1 MRQTGFD
8 NEAYLKAQAEGLTK
22 RAEAFGNKLY
32 LEFGGKLMFDYH
44 AARVLP
50 GYDPNAKL
58 RLLRALGDK
67 AEIILCVYAED
78 IERKKMRADFGI
90 SYDDDALKLIDSLRA
105 WGIHVCAVVIT
116 RFDGQPAALQFRN
129 KLEARGIAVKLHR
142 AVPGYPS
149 NLDLVVSPEGYGAN
163 AYVETTRPIVVV
175 TGPGPGSGKLATCL
189 TMLYHDRMAGR
200 PAGYAKFE
208 TFPVWDLPLKHP
220 VNLAYEAA
228 TADLGDINMIDPFH
242 LEAYGK
248 VAVNY
253 NRDVDAF
260 PLLREIWTRL
270 DRGGEC
276 PYKSPTDMGVNRI
289 SAGIVDDAVCQEAAR
304 QEVIRRYF
312 RHLSDAVAKGSSDK
326 RPVEILERL
335 MRQLR
340 LSPEDRAV
348 VVPARQAA
356 HDASLTHA
364 LEGVACGAALELPD
378 GEIVRGKAEKGLQ
391 LVGNAPCLFHGKT
404 EHAAGAFVD
413 GDGNTYRAAEGRN
426 SLALAEYRSGTGKT
440 VAVHGFLIAEHPA
453 DDVVMDGKL
462 AALLPVEQ
470 QRRIFA
476 FHNIGGTSLHTGG
489 KGGIS
494 KARGFQKHGKHHA
507 EIALP
512 SGIVVA
518 KFDHVFQRMDIVPGF
533 AGFRLPLHPLH
544 LREHVRKH
552 GDKLLLFRGKGM
564 ALAAVD
570 AENAAIGQRAAQEG
584 TDFRFPV
591 FLIIAEICLI
601 LVDGPHHDGR
611 TVAQNPPRK
620 ALAGI
625 NHGVL
630 IDMVALTVGGHDLS
644 ALPGT
649 GGFKQHH
656 GIGLEHAGG
665 QCKNGFNRIFDDHG
679 TNKVNRKR
687 GISG

>member
-1 MRQTGFD
+1 MRQNGFD
-8 NEAYLKAQAEGLTK
+8 NEAYLKAQAEGLTR

-58 RLLRALGDK
+58 RLLRALGDQ

-129 KLEARGIAVKLHR
+129 KLEARGITVKLHR

-248 VAVNY
+248 AAVNY

-260 PLLREIWTRL
+260 PILREIWTRL
-270 DRGGEC
+270 DASGSC
-276 PYKSPTDMGVNRI
+276 PYRSPTDMGVNRI
-289 SAGIVDDAVCQEAAR
+289 STGIVDDAVCQEAAR

-312 RHLSDAVAKGSSDK
+312 RHLSDAVAKGSNDK
-326 RPVEILERL
+326 HPVEIVERL
-335 MRQLR
+335 MHQLGLR
-340 LSPEDRAV
+340 PEDRPV

-356 HDASLTHA
+356 HDASLSHT

-378 GEIVRGKAEKGLQ
+378 GTVVQGKNSPSL
-391 LVGNAPCLFHGKT
+391 
-404 EHAAGAFVD
+404 HAA
-413 GDGNTYRAAEGRN
+413 AA
-426 SLALAEYRSGTGKT
+426 T
-440 VAVHGFLIAEHPA
+440 VLNAV
-453 DDVVMDGKL
+453 K
-462 AALLPVEQ
+462 
-470 QRRIFA
+470 R
-476 FHNIGGTSLHTGG
+476 
-489 KGGIS
+489 
-494 KARGFQKHGKHHA
+494 
-507 EIALP
+507 
-512 SGIVVA
+512 
-518 KFDHVFQRMDIVPGF
+518 
-533 AGFRLPLHPLH
+533 
-544 LREHVRKH
+544 
-552 GDKLLLFRGKGM
+552 
-564 ALAAVD
+564 
-570 AENAAIGQRAAQEG
+570 
-584 TDFRFPV
+584 
-591 FLIIAEICLI
+591 
-601 LVDGPHHDGR
+601 
-611 TVAQNPPRK
+611 
-620 ALAGI
+620 LAGI
-625 NHGVL
+625 PRGRHLLAPETIASVTHMKQGILKGKYGSLNLDETLVSL
-630 IDMVALTVGGHDLS
+630 AICAATDPAAKAALERLADLRDCEMHLS
-644 ALPGT
+644 HMLTPGDEA
-649 GGFKQHH
+649 GLRRL
-656 GIGLEHAGG
+656 GIRA
-665 QCKNGFNRIFDDHG
+665 
-679 TNKVNRKR
+679 TNDPLFATAELFVDA
-687 GISG
+687 